1 MPQVPG
7 GQAHTKENTLYTVNT
22 VMGSRRGR
30 RGVLVAAG
38 AVLALAGAAACGS
51 SDDGK
56 GSGSAGGAAHKKVR
70 LITGVK
76 SDPFYITM
84 TCAARTE
91 AKAKGMDLTADGS
104 AQWDVSVQRPL
115 LDSVAAA
122 RPDGLLISPVDT
134 SALTPSLKQIQSAGT
149 KVALVDTTVSD
160 ASIGITR
167 VSSDNVKG
175 GRVAADALA
184 ELMHEKGS
192 VIVISVKPGVSTTDA
207 RIKGFTEEMAAKYPK
222 IKVLPTLY
230 DNDLP
235 ATAASQIQS
244 TLAAHPDLGGAFAGN
259 TNTGQGIA
267 TGLKQAGKQGTVKV
281 AAFDAEPDEIAA
293 LKAGTLQVLVAQD
306 PAAIGRQAVDQLAAA
321 FDGKPVDK
329 SVGTGM
335 VAITKANMDDPAVSK
350 YFYKSGC

>member
-1 MPQVPG
+1 MSKSSMSSMRG
-7 GQAHTKENTLYTVNT
+7 N
-22 VMGSRRGR
+22 RRL
-30 RGVLVAAG
+30 LVAAG
-38 AVLALAGAAACGS
+38 VVLALTGAAACGS
-51 SDDGK
+51 SDSG
-56 GSGSAGGAAHKKVR
+56 GSGSSGGAAHKKVR

-84 TCAARTE
+84 TCAAKAE
-91 AKAKGMDLTADGS
+91 AKAKGMDFTADGS

-122 RPDGLLISPVDT
+122 RPDGLMISPVDT
-134 SALTPSLKQIQSAGT
+134 SALTPSLKQIQSSGT
-149 KVALVDTTVSD
+149 KVALVDTTVTDS
-160 ASIGITR
+160 SVGITR
-167 VSSDNVKG
+167 ISSDNEKG

-184 ELMHEKGS
+184 KLMNEKGS

-207 RIKGFTEEMAAKYPK
+207 RIKGFTEEMAKYPG

-267 TGLKQAGKQGTVKV
+267 TGLKQAGKQGKVKV

-321 FDGKPVDK
+321 FEGKSVRK

-335 VAITKANMDDPAVSK
+335 VAITKANMNQPSVSK

>member
-1 MPQVPG
+1 
-7 GQAHTKENTLYTVNT
+7 
-22 VMGSRRGR
+22 
-30 RGVLVAAG
+30 
-38 AVLALAGAAACGS
+38 
-51 SDDGK
+51 
-56 GSGSAGGAAHKKVR
+56 
-70 LITGVK
+70 
-76 SDPFYITM
+76 
-84 TCAARTE
+84 
-91 AKAKGMDLTADGS
+91 MDFSADGS

-115 LDSVAAA
+115 LDSVAAS

-134 SALTPSLKQIQSAGT
+134 NALTPSLKQIQSSGT
-149 KVALVDTTVSD
+149 KVALVDTTVTDS
-160 ASIGITR
+160 SIGITR
-167 VSSDNVKG
+167 ISSDNERG

-184 ELMHEKGS
+184 KLMNEKGS

-207 RIKGFTEEMAAKYPK
+207 RIKGFTEEMAKYPN

-267 TGLKQAGKQGTVKV
+267 TGLKQAGKQGKVKV
-281 AAFDAEPDEIAA
+281 AAFDAEPDEVEA

-321 FDGKPVDK
+321 FEGKSVEK
-329 SVGTGM
+329 SVGTNM
-335 VAITKANMDDPAVSK
+335 VAITKANMNDPAVSK
-350 YFYKSGC
+350 YFYKSSC

>member
-1 MPQVPG
+1 
-7 GQAHTKENTLYTVNT
+7 
-22 VMGSRRGR
+22 MGSIRSRRGL
-30 RGVLVAAG
+30 LVAVG
-38 AVLALAGAAACGS
+38 TVLALGAASACGS
-51 SDDGK
+51 SDDGG
-56 GSGSAGGAAHKKVR
+56 GSGSSGGAKGKKVR

-84 TCAARTE
+84 TCAAQQE
-91 AKAKGMDLTADGS
+91 AKAKGMDFTADGS

-134 SALTPSLKQIQSAGT
+134 SALTPSLKQIQSSGT

-160 ASIGITR
+160 DSVGITR
-167 VSSDNVKG
+167 ISSDNEKG

-184 ELMHEKGS
+184 KLMNEKGS

-207 RIKGFTEEMAAKYPK
+207 RIKGFTEEMGKYPN

-259 TNTGQGIA
+259 TNTGTGIA

-281 AAFDAEPDEIAA
+281 AAFDAEPDEVAA

-306 PAAIGRQAVDQLAAA
+306 PASIGRQAVDQLADS
-321 FDGKPVDK
+321 FEGK
-329 SVGTGM
+329 SVSKTIGTNM
-335 VAITKANMDDPAVSK
+335 VAITKDNMNDPSVSK
-350 YFYKSGC
+350 YFYKSQC

>member
-1 MPQVPG
+1 
-7 GQAHTKENTLYTVNT
+7 
-22 VMGSRRGR
+22 MGSIRSRRGL
-30 RGVLVAAG
+30 LVAVG
-38 AVLALAGAAACGS
+38 TVLALGAASACGS
-51 SDDGK
+51 SDDGG
-56 GSGSAGGAAHKKVR
+56 GSGSSGGAKGKKVR

-84 TCAARTE
+84 TCAAQQE
-91 AKAKGMDLTADGS
+91 AKAKGMDFTADGS

-160 ASIGITR
+160 DSVGITR
-167 VSSDNVKG
+167 ISSDNEKG

-184 ELMHEKGS
+184 KLMNEKGS

-207 RIKGFTEEMAAKYPK
+207 RIKGFTEEMGKYPN

-259 TNTGQGIA
+259 TNTGTGIA
-267 TGLKQAGKQGTVKV
+267 TGLKQAGKQGAVKV
-281 AAFDAEPDEIAA
+281 AAFDAEPDEVAA

-306 PAAIGRQAVDQLAAA
+306 PAGIGRQAVDQLADA
-321 FDGKPVDK
+321 FEGK
-329 SVGTGM
+329 SVSKSIGTDM
-335 VAITKANMDDPAVSK
+335 VAITKDNMNDASVSK
-350 YFYKSGC
+350 YFYKSQC

>member
-1 MPQVPG
+1 
-7 GQAHTKENTLYTVNT
+7 
-22 VMGSRRGR
+22 MGSIRSRRGL
-30 RGVLVAAG
+30 LVAVG
-38 AVLALAGAAACGS
+38 TVLALGAASACGS
-51 SDDGK
+51 SDGGG
-56 GSGSAGGAAHKKVR
+56 GSGSSGGAKGKKVR

-84 TCAARTE
+84 TCAAQQE
-91 AKAKGMDLTADGS
+91 AKAKGMDFTADGS

-134 SALTPSLKQIQSAGT
+134 SALTPSLKQIQSSGT

-160 ASIGITR
+160 DSVGITR
-167 VSSDNVKG
+167 ISSDNEKG

-184 ELMHEKGS
+184 KLMNEKGS

-207 RIKGFTEEMAAKYPK
+207 RIKGFTEEMGKYPD

-259 TNTGQGIA
+259 TNTGTGIA

-281 AAFDAEPDEIAA
+281 AAFDAEPDEVAA

-306 PAAIGRQAVDQLAAA
+306 PAAIGRQAVDQLADS
-321 FDGKPVDK
+321 FEGK
-329 SVGTGM
+329 SVSKTIGTNM
-335 VAITKANMDDPAVSK
+335 VAITKDNMNDPSVSK
-350 YFYKSGC
+350 YFYKSQC

>member
-1 MPQVPG
+1 
-7 GQAHTKENTLYTVNT
+7 
-22 VMGSRRGR
+22 MGSIRSRRGL
-30 RGVLVAAG
+30 LVAVG
-38 AVLALAGAAACGS
+38 TVLALGAASACGS
-51 SDDGK
+51 SDDGG
-56 GSGSAGGAAHKKVR
+56 GSGSSGGAKGKKVR

-84 TCAARTE
+84 TCAAQQE
-91 AKAKGMDLTADGS
+91 AKAKGMDFTADGS

-160 ASIGITR
+160 DSVGITR
-167 VSSDNVKG
+167 ISSDNEKG

-184 ELMHEKGS
+184 KLMNEKGS

-207 RIKGFTEEMAAKYPK
+207 RIKGFTEEMGKYPN

-259 TNTGQGIA
+259 TNTGTGIA
-267 TGLKQAGKQGTVKV
+267 TGLKQAGKQGKVKV
-281 AAFDAEPDEIAA
+281 AAFDAEPDEVAA

-306 PAAIGRQAVDQLAAA
+306 PAAIGRQAVDQLADA
-321 FDGKPVDK
+321 FEGK
-329 SVGTGM
+329 SVSKSIGTDM
-335 VAITKANMDDPAVSK
+335 VAITKDNMADPSVSK
-350 YFYKSGC
+350 YFYKSQC

>member
-1 MPQVPG
+1 M
-7 GQAHTKENTLYTVNT
+7 TKEDT
-22 VMGSRRGR
+22 VMSSIRNRRR
-30 RGVLVAAG
+30 VLVAVG
-38 AVLALAGAAACGS
+38 AVLALTGAAACSS
-51 SDDGK
+51 SDSGG

-84 TCAARTE
+84 TCAAQTE
-91 AKAKGMDLTADGS
+91 AKAKGMDFSADGS

-115 LDSVAAA
+115 LDSVAAS

-134 SALTPSLKQIQSAGT
+134 NALTPSLKQIQSSGT
-149 KVALVDTTVSD
+149 KVALVDTTVTDS
-160 ASIGITR
+160 SIGITR
-167 VSSDNVKG
+167 ISSDNERG

-184 ELMHEKGS
+184 KLMNEKGS

-207 RIKGFTEEMAAKYPK
+207 RIKGFTEEMAKYPN

-267 TGLKQAGKQGTVKV
+267 TGLKQAGKQGKVKV
-281 AAFDAEPDEIAA
+281 AAFDAEPDEVEA

-321 FDGKPVDK
+321 FEGKSVEK
-329 SVGTGM
+329 SVGTNM
-335 VAITKANMDDPAVSK
+335 VAITKANMNDPAVSK
-350 YFYKSGC
+350 YFYKSSC

>member
-1 MPQVPG
+1 MSSMPSMR
-7 GQAHTKENTLYTVNT
+7 N
-22 VMGSRRGR
+22 RRR
-30 RGVLVAAG
+30 VLVAVG
-38 AVLALAGAAACGS
+38 AVLALTGAAACGS
-51 SDDGK
+51 SDSGG

-84 TCAARTE
+84 TCAAQAE
-91 AKAKGMDLTADGS
+91 AKAKGMDFSADGS

-115 LDSVAAA
+115 LDSVAAS

-134 SALTPSLKQIQSAGT
+134 NALTPSLKQIQSSGT
-149 KVALVDTTVSD
+149 KVALVDTTVTDS
-160 ASIGITR
+160 SIGITR
-167 VSSDNVKG
+167 ISSDNEKG

-184 ELMHEKGS
+184 KLMNEKGS

-207 RIKGFTEEMAAKYPK
+207 RIKGFTEEMAKYPD

-267 TGLKQAGKQGTVKV
+267 TGLKQAGKQGKVKV
-281 AAFDAEPDEIAA
+281 AAFDAEPDEVEA
-293 LKAGTLQVLVAQD
+293 LKAGTVQVLVAQD

-321 FDGKPVDK
+321 FEGKKVEK
-329 SVGTGM
+329 SVGTSM
-335 VAITKANMDDPAVSK
+335 VAITKANMNDPAVSK
-350 YFYKSGC
+350 YFYKSSC